1 MKNRNHFQLKE
12 QDNYPERANKETD
25 LCSLT
30 DTEFKKEVMKILKEL
45 RETIHSN
52 GYYLKRELKAI
63 MRGQEIKLF
72 PETKPELK
80 ALNSRMNNAKEQICD
95 LEDRIT

>member
-1 MKNRNHFQLKE
+1 MNHSNHSQLRQKNS
-12 QDNYPERANKETD
+12 PERANTETD